1 MRERTL
7 IFLVAVLLGASAW
20 GASGCGG
27 SADVTTTGESI
38 ASTEST
44 DAGTGAGTTP
54 VTVDE
59 QAQSLRIVFNGEI
72 SGELVYDCALVR
84 KGVRTALATL
94 GSQLAGRPIE
104 YTEIDNTSDPLMAVE
119 ATRKLVE
126 TDADGDKESDP
137 VDFICG
143 PLSSSAVA
151 GVTFFLAHRAEE
163 RERIPQCAVTALP
176 SDNITTSGDLGF
188 VPSGVYGSYGYYLGK
203 FAGDVLKY
211 KTANCIHYSD
221 PAAEELQSGFAKGF
235 AESGGTVA
243 SLTYVPPDTTEF
255 STYFAQMLPAD
266 CTMFWVRGEGAIP
279 FVRQYGA
286 AGLTGTLLVPVS
298 SNYSEAQLKYLGALG
313 LGLGIVSCDCYSPM
327 LGNTLNTQFIAQYQR
342 LYPGEYPTPEA
353 FGGWQAVMLYAE
365 GVKLVAEARAAGVKG
380 EDDNLV
386 DPSDPAAVIA
396 AMSTVT
402 MDTPSGLMT
411 MSAYGSS
418 YLPTRD
424 LYILRSKDVGGGRI
438 AWTPIKTYA
447 QVRLGE

>member
-1 MRERTL
+1 MRGRAP
-7 IFLVAVLLGASAW
+7 IFLVALLLGVSAW
-20 GASGCGG
+20 GVSGCGG
-27 SADVTTTGESI
+27 SADVTTSGEGTI
-38 ASTEST
+38 STEST
-44 DAGTGAGTTP
+44 EGEAGAGAP
-54 VTVDE
+54 QVTVDE
-59 QAQSLRIVFNGEI
+59 AAEPFRIVFNGEI

-94 GSQLAGRPIE
+94 GNQLIGRPIE

-126 TDADGDKESDP
+126 TDTNGDEESDP

-151 GVTFFLAHRAEE
+151 GVTFFLAHRGEE

-188 VPSGVYGSYGYYLGK
+188 LPSGVYGAYGYYLGK
-203 FAGDVLKY
+203 FAGDILKY
-211 KTANCIHYSD
+211 KTANCIHHSG
-221 PAAEELQSGFAKGF
+221 PAAEELQLGFARGF
-235 AESGGTVA
+235 SESGGTVS
-243 SLTYVPPDTTEF
+243 SLTYVPADTTEF
-255 STYFAQMLPAD
+255 SAFFAQMQPAD

-279 FVRQYGA
+279 FVRQYGVS
-286 AGLTGTLLVPVS
+286 GLTGALLVPVS

-313 LGLGIVSCDCYSPM
+313 LGLGITSCDCYAPTLS
-327 LGNTLNTQFIAQYQR
+327 NALNTQFIAQYQR

-353 FGGWQAVMLYAE
+353 FGGWQAIMLYAE
-365 GVKLVAEARAAGVKG
+365 GVKLVADARAAGVK
-380 EDDNLV
+380 DDNDELV

-396 AMSTVT
+396 AMSTLT

-411 MSAYGSS
+411 MSDYGKG

-424 LYILRSKDVGGGRI
+424 FYILRSKDVGGGRI

-447 QVRLGE
+447 QVDLVP